1 MHRTRVRHFANRLR
15 DRRSAPRQVAADL
28 IHSLDIDP
36 RERRLVESIAARW
49 IGLRE
54 VLATAAGPHEPIGE
68 LLVRAGRLT
77 REQLEAALVAQR
89 DAGLRLGELLVKKG
103 WLSEPELRALLA
115 FQKRLGKVGADRA
128 GPLQLGNLLVAS
140 GAISA
145 EQLQFALVHHRQS
158 NQRLGDALVRS
169 GFATEHQVEQG
180 LRLQRTLLTV
190 ALAVLLAL
198 SAHTASAGAAGA
210 GAAHNTISLSATI
223 LPYHRLDVLRQA
235 ATLNVSRSDVE
246 RGYVDVPGATALRA
260 LSNDQKG
267 FTVSFETRVNV
278 FDRVTVAGL
287 GAPLDLGNGGG
298 AARYAYAGRET
309 ALELSYRFY
318 LAAGLAPGNYPWPLL
333 ISSSVTY

>member
-1 MHRTRVRHFANRLR
+1 MHRTRVRHYANRIR
-15 DRRSAPRQVAADL
+15 DRRNAPRQIAAEL
-28 IHSLDIDP
+28 IRSLDIDP
-36 RERRLVESIAARW
+36 GERRLVESIAARW
-49 IGLRE
+49 TGTRE

-77 REQLEAALVAQR
+77 REQLESALAAQHG
-89 DAGLRLGELLVKKG
+89 AGVRLGEILVRNG

-128 GPLQLGNLLVAS
+128 GPLQLGNLLVAC
-140 GAISA
+140 GAISP
-145 EQLQFALVHHRQS
+145 EQLEFALVHHRES
-158 NQRLGDALVRS
+158 NQRLGDALVH
-169 GFATEHQVEQG
+169 GGYATERQVQQG
-180 LRLQRTLLTV
+180 LRLQRTLLAV

-198 SAHTASAGAAGA
+198 SAHTATAGIGGV
-210 GAAHNTISLSATI
+210 GAAHSTIGLSATI

-235 ATLNVSRSDVE
+235 ATLTVSRSDVE

-260 LSNDQKG
+260 LSNDQKA

-287 GAPLDLGNGGG
+287 GAPLDLGNDGG
-298 AARYAYAGRET
+298 AALYAYAGRDT